1 MDKKVEKLEK
11 QLTETN
17 KKLEDMEHLVNQLVG
32 AIEELGTKRIILP
45 KEEAILPD
53 MKGLPE
59 RIEIEVDEGG
69 KEIAKE
75 FKKRSDKIL
84 EDKE

>member
-1 MDKKVEKLEK
+1 
-11 QLTETN
+11 
-17 KKLEDMEHLVNQLVG
+17 MEHLVNQLVG